1 MELILHEKPKR
12 PTIIEGFPGVG
23 YVGTIT
29 VEYMINHLDAKPIG
43 LIFDENIP
51 PVAML
56 YKDQTRRLMEI
67 YYAKKENIVFIHAI
81 TGIKGM
87 EWDVADTILEL
98 AKTLNAKE
106 IISLEGVV
114 SPIDDQLS
122 RVFVRSNDPK
132 AEKEFIKMG
141 IEKLENGA
149 VTGVTGALMLKSEH
163 VNSTFLFAETST
175 GIPDSRSSAELIK
188 YLDTYLGLKI
198 DPKPLIKQA
207 EDFESKLKE
216 LVKLSLDGNKTKEKD
231 NLNYLG

>member
-1 MELILHEKPKR
+1 MELILNEKPKR

-122 RVFVRSNDPK
+122 RVFVRSNDTK

-141 IEKLENGA
+141 VEKLENGA
-149 VTGVTGALMLKSEH
+149 VTGVTGALMLKAEH

-175 GIPDSRSSAELIK
+175 GTPDSRSSAELIK

-207 EDFESKLKE
+207 EAFEIKLKE

>member
-132 AEKEFIKMG
+132 SEKEFI
-141 IEKLENGA
+141 LSN
-149 VTGVTGALMLKSEH
+149 
-163 VNSTFLFAETST
+163 
-175 GIPDSRSSAELIK
+175 
-188 YLDTYLGLKI
+188 
-198 DPKPLIKQA
+198 
-207 EDFESKLKE
+207 KE
-216 LVKLSLDGNKTKEKD
+216 LLSNRNRWHKNLKKDIFISEGVNVLEQIFSNKSSSEMILAIKE
-231 NLNYLG
+231 

>member
-132 AEKEFIKMG
+132 SEKEFIKMG

-207 EDFESKLKE
+207 EDFEIKLKE